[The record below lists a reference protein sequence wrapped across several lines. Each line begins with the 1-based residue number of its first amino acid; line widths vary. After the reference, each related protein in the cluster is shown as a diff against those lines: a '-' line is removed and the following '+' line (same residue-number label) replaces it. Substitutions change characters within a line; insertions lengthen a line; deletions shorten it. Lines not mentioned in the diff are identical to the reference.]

1 MIGDTPIGLI
11 LAWIGLVASLGFLLV
26 LALTP
31 SLSIG

>member
-11 LAWIGLVASLGFLLV
+11 VAWIGLAAALGLLLV
-26 LALTP
+26 IVATP